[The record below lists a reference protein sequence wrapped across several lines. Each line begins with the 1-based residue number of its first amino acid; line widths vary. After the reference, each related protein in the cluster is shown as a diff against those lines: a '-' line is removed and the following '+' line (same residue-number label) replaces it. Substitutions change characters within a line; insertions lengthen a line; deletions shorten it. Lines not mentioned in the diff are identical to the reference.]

1 MVKLVGRGWR
11 EMVTLLSPPKL
22 LPGGTAWP
30 AAGSAQPPNV
40 PVRAWGVA
48 TKPVGG
54 RASSPRPPHLRGIP
68 PSARLARGPL
78 AGGEGVHAGPCV
90 AGGPGVAAAWVGV
103 VGACPAALPTSAGGT
118 GSPDIGRGSVGRTWS
133 VHRVGEEGPP
143 LPRLGSRSS
152 SPLLSVS
159 SSALYLAGL
168 GSVIGHPDSGAVW

>member
-30 AAGSAQPPNV
+30 AAGGAQPPNV
-40 PVRAWGVA
+40 PVRARGVA
-48 TKPVGG
+48 TEPVGG

-78 AGGEGVHAGPCV
+78 AGGEGVHAGPHA

-159 SSALYLAGL
+159 SSALYLAGE